1 MNVVDEKRNE
11 DFEEAEDNFVRDTF
25 LDSEYSIKEEV
36 HEIFRRYSFIY
47 LFNHTI
53 QIQYYTIE
61 EWRRHH

>member
-1 MNVVDEKRNE
+1 VNVVDEKRNE

-47 LFNHTI
+47 LFI
-53 QIQYYTIE
+53 QSYYTNTILYY
-61 EWRRHH
+61 